1 MFSEF
6 KFVFVVIFREDAM
19 NNLKK
24 ADEVLK
30 NLKGA
35 TDAQTGAQTAID
47 QADREIQDA
56 EQDLVQVCVVTH
68 VNTVHILFRKKSTGT
83 LKLFWVW
90 FSHLHVIVRL
100 LLGYK

>member
-1 MFSEF
+1 M
-6 KFVFVVIFREDAM
+6 VVVPFREDAM

-35 TDAQTGAQTAID
+35 TDAQEGAQKAID

-56 EQDLVQVCVVTH
+56 EQDLVQVFIT
-68 VNTVHILFRKKSTGT
+68 
-83 LKLFWVW
+83 
-90 FSHLHVIVRL
+90 
-100 LLGYK
+100 